1 MEAQFSLLF
10 FFVGP
15 TTKEA
20 MESGR
25 ISVFLYNKGEANL
38 IQVMSELRDPDR
50 YVQRLPK
57 YEK

>member
-1 MEAQFSLLF
+1 
-10 FFVGP
+10 
-15 TTKEA
+15 

-50 YVQRLPK
+50 YVQRLNIK
-57 YEK
+57 LVITHS